1 MALYLRNG
9 RLIDPSQKI
18 DQIINLRIVGGQ
30 IAGYDEMPEKG
41 DQILDVSEKIVVPG
55 LIDLHVHLREPG
67 QEEDETIE
75 TGARA
80 AIRGGFTSIC
90 CCPNTIPPLDTQA
103 SVEFVRQKAARAN
116 QANVFVICCISK
128 NREGKELAELGQLFE
143 AGAVACSDDGSPVE
157 DAELMRRA
165 LEYTLMFDKPV
176 FSHTEVKSLTQGGV
190 MHEGTTSLLL
200 GLRGMPSAAE
210 DVMVSRDIMLA
221 EATGGRLHLMHVSTA
236 GAIQVIRRAKKRGV
250 RITAEVTP
258 HHLTLTDQSLRS
270 FDSNFKMNPPLRSD
284 EDVAAC
290 LEALRDGTIDAIAT
304 DHAPHALE
312 KKMRELDQAP
322 FGIVGLETALPLMIT
337 KLLKPGKLDWSMLI
351 EKMSVNPAKI
361 LQLPNKGTLRIGA
374 DADITVIDPAVSW
387 TVTEKTLWG
396 KSKNSPCL
404 GWTLDGQA
412 TTVIVGGCVKYER
425 E

>member
-1 MALYLRNG
+1 MSLYLHNG
-9 RLIDPSQKI
+9 RLVDPSQNI
-18 DQIINLRIVGGQ
+18 DRIMNLRIVGGR
-30 IAGYDEMPEKG
+30 IAGYDETPGE
-41 DQILDVSEKIVVPG
+41 DDRVLDVGGKIVVPG

-75 TGARA
+75 TGSRS

-90 CCPNTIPPLDTQA
+90 CCPNTIPPLDSQA
-103 SVEFVRQKAARAN
+103 SVEYVRQKAARAA
-116 QANVFVICCISK
+116 QANVLVICCISK

-165 LEYTLMFDKPV
+165 LEYSLMFDKPV
-176 FSHTEVKSLTQGGV
+176 FSHTEAKPLTQGGV
-190 MHEGTTSLLL
+190 MHEGTMSLLL
-200 GLRGMPSAAE
+200 GLRGMPAAAE
-210 DVMVSRDIMLA
+210 DVMVSRDITLA
-221 EATGGRLHLMHVSTA
+221 EATGGRLHLMHISTV
-236 GAIQVIRRAKKRGV
+236 GAVQALRRAKQRGV
-250 RITAEVTP
+250 RVTAEVTP

-290 LEALRDGTIDAIAT
+290 LEALLDGTIDAIAT

-337 KLLKPGKLDWSMLI
+337 KFIKPGIMNWSTLI
-351 EKMSVNPAKI
+351 EKMSTNPAKI

-387 TVTEKTLWG
+387 TVSEKTLHS
-396 KSKNSPCL
+396 KSKNSPYL
-404 GWTLDGQA
+404 GWTLEGQA
-412 TTVIVGGCVKYER
+412 VTVIVGGEMRNEKF
-425 E
+425 